1 MIPPP
6 FSIQCLPKKYS
17 QLGPNIAIALTVWWA
32 KWLLLWLQGWEL
44 EEVDELWLLRSYD
57 ILQWKNIKMYT
68 SITKYIGIR
77 THLWYWLT
85 TSFRAPYLAYDFQT
99 MNVYFFV
106 CADTHGKKLC
116 WAVVMFNRSDSST
129 LFMKKTCVGT
139 LDFEFCFWNIKKVKK
154 ALLPKLSSL
163 GVLKIATPCHLTQA
177 MFTLVALA
185 GEGEGIL

>member
-99 MNVYFFV
+99 MNVYFF
-106 CADTHGKKLC
+106 LC
-116 WAVVMFNRSDSST
+116 WHPWKKSCVEQLLCST
-129 LFMKKTCVGT
+129 GQTRVFLWKR
-139 LDFEFCFWNIKKVKK
+139 L
-154 ALLPKLSSL
+154 
-163 GVLKIATPCHLTQA
+163 VLEHLTLN
-177 MFTLVALA
+177 FVF
-185 GEGEGIL
+185 EI

>member
-77 THLWYWLT
+77 IHLWYWLT

-116 WAVVMFNRSDSST
+116 WAVVMFNRSDSG
-129 LFMKKTCVGT
+129 LFMKKTWVEHTWLG
-139 LDFEFCFWNIKKVKK
+139 FCFEKSRK
-154 ALLPKLSSL
+154 ALSNRHSPIVLSNISQVLFMFRRELKKSL
-163 GVLKIATPCHLTQA
+163 
-177 MFTLVALA
+177 
-185 GEGEGIL
+185 

>member
-68 SITKYIGIR
+68 SISTKYIGIR
-77 THLWYWLT
+77 THLT

-99 MNVYFFV
+99 MNVYFFCV
-106 CADTHGKKLC
+106 LTPMEKSCVEQLLC
-116 WAVVMFNRSDSST
+116 ST
-129 LFMKKTCVGT
+129 GQTRVLFLWKR
-139 LDFEFCFWNIKKVKK
+139 L
-154 ALLPKLSSL
+154 
-163 GVLKIATPCHLTQA
+163 VLEHLTLN
-177 MFTLVALA
+177 FVF
-185 GEGEGIL
+185 EI

>member
-57 ILQWKNIKMYT
+57 ILQWKNIKMYST

-106 CADTHGKKLC
+106 CWHPWKKVVLSSCYVQQVRLEYSFYEKDLC
-116 WAVVMFNRSDSST
+116 WNT
-129 LFMKKTCVGT
+129 WLWILFLKY
-139 LDFEFCFWNIKKVKK
+139 KKVKK

-163 GVLKIATPCHLTQA
+163 GVLKIATPCY
-177 MFTLVALA
+177 
-185 GEGEGIL
+185 

>member
-57 ILQWKNIKMYT
+57 ILQWKNIKMYST

-77 THLWYWLT
+77 THLT

-99 MNVYFFV
+99 MNVYFFCV
-106 CADTHGKKLC
+106 LTPMEKSCVEQLLC
-116 WAVVMFNRSDSST
+116 ST
-129 LFMKKTCVGT
+129 GQTRVLFLWKR
-139 LDFEFCFWNIKKVKK
+139 L
-154 ALLPKLSSL
+154 
-163 GVLKIATPCHLTQA
+163 VLEHLTLN
-177 MFTLVALA
+177 FVF
-185 GEGEGIL
+185 EI

>member
-77 THLWYWLT
+77 THLT

-99 MNVYFFV
+99 MNVYFFCV
-106 CADTHGKKLC
+106 LTPMEKSCVEQLLC
-116 WAVVMFNRSDSST
+116 ST
-129 LFMKKTCVGT
+129 GQTRVLFLWKR
-139 LDFEFCFWNIKKVKK
+139 L
-154 ALLPKLSSL
+154 
-163 GVLKIATPCHLTQA
+163 VLEHLTLN
-177 MFTLVALA
+177 FVF
-185 GEGEGIL
+185 EI